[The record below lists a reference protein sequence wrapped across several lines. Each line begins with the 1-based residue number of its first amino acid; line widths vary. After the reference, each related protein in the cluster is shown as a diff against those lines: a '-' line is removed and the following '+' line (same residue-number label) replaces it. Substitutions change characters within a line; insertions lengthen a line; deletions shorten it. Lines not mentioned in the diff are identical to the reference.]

1 MHKKVHDRR
10 KIDVEIWTEVS
21 VLKSPEFKN
30 VIKKSVCVVRGRRC
44 VGKHKDC
51 ILGQNRCMT
60 NCFEK
65 FLNQPL
71 FWRKII
77 KSGFQ
82 VITIT
87 LNDNFDNKKLWKLV

>member
-30 VIKKSVCVVRGRRC
+30 VVKKSVCVLRCRRC
-44 VGKHKDC
+44 VGKHKAC
-51 ILGQNRCMT
+51 ILGQNRCMK

-77 KSGFQ
+77 NSGFQ

-87 LNDNFDNKKLWKLV
+87 LNDNFDNKNYGN